1 MSEARRVVVTAG
13 GGGIGL
19 IIAKAFVA
27 AGDRVHVCDVNGEAV
42 ERVTRDTPAIT
53 GTVCDIADRGAV
65 ERFVEDAVDEL
76 GGIDVLVNNAGIAGP
91 TTSVENLDPDEWDS
105 VLAVNLTGPFNV
117 TRLAIPHLKKSG
129 NGVII
134 MMSSV
139 GGRFGYANRST
150 YATTKRALIALA
162 ETLALEHGDHVLPAG
177 LRGDGDGDG
186 ADERGG
192 GGEDGDTEQPVA
204 GGAGDEG
211 CRDQRGEAP
220 TEGRGQLV
228 AQGGAGVAVA
238 GGEDLGGERGQRAV
252 HGGLHEGHGDQEAEE
267 DAEHRPGRDQQQ
279 DRVGGDHRDD
289 TAGDHDG
296 AAADPVGKR
305 GVRGQSEDLHEGTGG
320 EQPQHGGT
328 WQAALDADGERKGRH
343 QSLQG
348 KGAETGT
355 DSQQHG
361 P

>member
-27 AGDRVHVCDVNGEAV
+27 AGDRVHVCDVNAEAV
-42 ERVTRDTPAIT
+42 ERVTRDNPAIT
-53 GTVCDIADRGAV
+53 GTVCDIADRAAV
-65 ERFVEDAVDEL
+65 ERFVEEAVDEL

-162 ETLALEHGDHVLPAG
+162 ETLALELGDHGVRVNTIAPGAVSGPRMDGVLQARAAATGRDLNDVLTDALGIQAIKRFADPQDIAELALFLAG
-177 LRGDGDGDG
+177 EHATTITGQTFAID
-186 ADERGG
+186 
-192 GGEDGDTEQPVA
+192 
-204 GGAGDEG
+204 GGAK
-211 CRDQRGEAP
+211 AP
-220 TEGRGQLV
+220 Q
-228 AQGGAGVAVA
+228 
-238 GGEDLGGERGQRAV
+238 
-252 HGGLHEGHGDQEAEE
+252 
-267 DAEHRPGRDQQQ
+267 
-279 DRVGGDHRDD
+279 
-289 TAGDHDG
+289 
-296 AAADPVGKR
+296 
-305 GVRGQSEDLHEGTGG
+305 
-320 EQPQHGGT
+320 
-328 WQAALDADGERKGRH
+328 
-343 QSLQG
+343 
-348 KGAETGT
+348 
-355 DSQQHG
+355 
-361 P
+361 

>member
-27 AGDRVHVCDVNGEAV
+27 AGDRVHVCDVNAEAV
-42 ERVTRDTPAIT
+42 ERVTRDNPAIT

-65 ERFVEDAVDEL
+65 ERFVEEAVDEL

-139 GGRFGYANRST
+139 GGRFGDANRST

-162 ETLALEHGDHVLPAG
+162 ETLAL
-177 LRGDGDGDG
+177 
-186 ADERGG
+186 
-192 GGEDGDTEQPVA
+192 
-204 GGAGDEG
+204 
-211 CRDQRGEAP
+211 
-220 TEGRGQLV
+220 
-228 AQGGAGVAVA
+228 
-238 GGEDLGGERGQRAV
+238 
-252 HGGLHEGHGDQEAEE
+252 
-267 DAEHRPGRDQQQ
+267 
-279 DRVGGDHRDD
+279 
-289 TAGDHDG
+289 
-296 AAADPVGKR
+296 
-305 GVRGQSEDLHEGTGG
+305 
-320 EQPQHGGT
+320 
-328 WQAALDADGERKGRH
+328 
-343 QSLQG
+343 
-348 KGAETGT
+348 
-355 DSQQHG
+355 
-361 P
+361 

>member
-27 AGDRVHVCDVNGEAV
+27 AGDRVHVCDVNAEAV
-42 ERVTRDTPAIT
+42 ERVTRDNPAIT

-65 ERFVEDAVDEL
+65 ERFVEEAVDEL

-117 TRLAIPHLKKSG
+117 TRLAIPQLKKSG

-162 ETLALEHGDHVLPAG
+162 ETLALELGDHGVRVNTIAPGAVSGPRMDGVLQARAAATGRDLNDVLTDALGIQAIKRFADPQDIAELALFLAG
-177 LRGDGDGDG
+177 EHATTITGQTFAID
-186 ADERGG
+186 
-192 GGEDGDTEQPVA
+192 
-204 GGAGDEG
+204 GGAK
-211 CRDQRGEAP
+211 AP
-220 TEGRGQLV
+220 Q
-228 AQGGAGVAVA
+228 
-238 GGEDLGGERGQRAV
+238 
-252 HGGLHEGHGDQEAEE
+252 
-267 DAEHRPGRDQQQ
+267 
-279 DRVGGDHRDD
+279 
-289 TAGDHDG
+289 
-296 AAADPVGKR
+296 
-305 GVRGQSEDLHEGTGG
+305 
-320 EQPQHGGT
+320 
-328 WQAALDADGERKGRH
+328 
-343 QSLQG
+343 
-348 KGAETGT
+348 
-355 DSQQHG
+355 
-361 P
+361 

>member
-27 AGDRVHVCDVNGEAV
+27 AGDRVHVCDVNAEAV
-42 ERVTRDTPAIT
+42 ERVTRDNPAIT

-65 ERFVEDAVDEL
+65 ERFVEEAVDEL

-91 TTSVENLDPDEWDS
+91 TMSVENLDPDEWDS

-162 ETLALEHGDHVLPAG
+162 ETLALELGDHGVRVNTIAPGAVSGPRMDGVLQARAAATGRDLNDVLTDALGIQAIKRFADPQDIAELALFLAG
-177 LRGDGDGDG
+177 EHATTITGQTFAID
-186 ADERGG
+186 
-192 GGEDGDTEQPVA
+192 
-204 GGAGDEG
+204 GGAK
-211 CRDQRGEAP
+211 AP
-220 TEGRGQLV
+220 Q
-228 AQGGAGVAVA
+228 
-238 GGEDLGGERGQRAV
+238 
-252 HGGLHEGHGDQEAEE
+252 
-267 DAEHRPGRDQQQ
+267 
-279 DRVGGDHRDD
+279 
-289 TAGDHDG
+289 
-296 AAADPVGKR
+296 
-305 GVRGQSEDLHEGTGG
+305 
-320 EQPQHGGT
+320 
-328 WQAALDADGERKGRH
+328 
-343 QSLQG
+343 
-348 KGAETGT
+348 
-355 DSQQHG
+355 
-361 P
+361 

>member
-27 AGDRVHVCDVNGEAV
+27 AGDRVHVCDVNAEAV
-42 ERVTRDTPAIT
+42 ERVTRDNPAIT
-53 GTVCDIADRGAV
+53 GTVCNIADRAAV
-65 ERFVEDAVDEL
+65 ERFVEEAVDEL

-162 ETLALEHGDHVLPAG
+162 ETLALELGDHGVRVNTIAPGAVSGPRMDGVLQARAAATGRDLNDVLTDALGIQAIKRFADPQDIAELALFLAG
-177 LRGDGDGDG
+177 EHATTITGQTFAID
-186 ADERGG
+186 
-192 GGEDGDTEQPVA
+192 
-204 GGAGDEG
+204 GGAK
-211 CRDQRGEAP
+211 AP
-220 TEGRGQLV
+220 Q
-228 AQGGAGVAVA
+228 
-238 GGEDLGGERGQRAV
+238 
-252 HGGLHEGHGDQEAEE
+252 
-267 DAEHRPGRDQQQ
+267 
-279 DRVGGDHRDD
+279 
-289 TAGDHDG
+289 
-296 AAADPVGKR
+296 
-305 GVRGQSEDLHEGTGG
+305 
-320 EQPQHGGT
+320 
-328 WQAALDADGERKGRH
+328 
-343 QSLQG
+343 
-348 KGAETGT
+348 
-355 DSQQHG
+355 
-361 P
+361 

>member
-27 AGDRVHVCDVNGEAV
+27 AGDRVHVCDVNAEAV
-42 ERVTRDTPAIT
+42 ERVTRDNPAIT

-65 ERFVEDAVDEL
+65 ERFVEEAVDGL

-162 ETLALEHGDHVLPAG
+162 ETLALELGDHGVRVNTIAPGAVSGPRMDGVLQARAAATGRDLNDVLTDALGIQAIKRFADPQDIAELALFLAG
-177 LRGDGDGDG
+177 EHATTITGQTFAID
-186 ADERGG
+186 
-192 GGEDGDTEQPVA
+192 
-204 GGAGDEG
+204 GGAK
-211 CRDQRGEAP
+211 AP
-220 TEGRGQLV
+220 Q
-228 AQGGAGVAVA
+228 
-238 GGEDLGGERGQRAV
+238 
-252 HGGLHEGHGDQEAEE
+252 
-267 DAEHRPGRDQQQ
+267 
-279 DRVGGDHRDD
+279 
-289 TAGDHDG
+289 
-296 AAADPVGKR
+296 
-305 GVRGQSEDLHEGTGG
+305 
-320 EQPQHGGT
+320 
-328 WQAALDADGERKGRH
+328 
-343 QSLQG
+343 
-348 KGAETGT
+348 
-355 DSQQHG
+355 
-361 P
+361 

>member
-27 AGDRVHVCDVNGEAV
+27 AGDRVHVCDVNAEAV
-42 ERVTRDTPAIT
+42 ERVTRDNPAIT
-53 GTVCDIADRGAV
+53 GTVCDIADRAAV
-65 ERFVEDAVDEL
+65 ERFVEEAVDEL

-162 ETLALEHGDHVLPAG
+162 ETLALELGDHGVRVNTIAPGAVSGPRMDGVLQARAAATGRDLNDVLTDALGIQAIKRFADPQDIAELALFLAG
-177 LRGDGDGDG
+177 EHATTITGQTFAID
-186 ADERGG
+186 
-192 GGEDGDTEQPVA
+192 
-204 GGAGDEG
+204 GGAK
-211 CRDQRGEAP
+211 AP
-220 TEGRGQLV
+220 
-228 AQGGAGVAVA
+228 
-238 GGEDLGGERGQRAV
+238 
-252 HGGLHEGHGDQEAEE
+252 
-267 DAEHRPGRDQQQ
+267 QQ
-279 DRVGGDHRDD
+279 
-289 TAGDHDG
+289 
-296 AAADPVGKR
+296 
-305 GVRGQSEDLHEGTGG
+305 
-320 EQPQHGGT
+320 
-328 WQAALDADGERKGRH
+328 
-343 QSLQG
+343 
-348 KGAETGT
+348 
-355 DSQQHG
+355 
-361 P
+361 

>member
-27 AGDRVHVCDVNGEAV
+27 AGDRVHICDVNADAV
-42 ERVTRDTPAIT
+42 ERVTRDNPAIT
-53 GTVCDIADRGAV
+53 GTVCDIADRAAV
-65 ERFVEDAVDEL
+65 ERFVADAVDEL

-162 ETLALEHGDHVLPAG
+162 ETLALELGDHGIRVN
-177 LRGDGDGDG
+177 
-186 ADERGG
+186 
-192 GGEDGDTEQPVA
+192 TI
-204 GGAGDEG
+204 
-211 CRDQRGEAP
+211 AP
-220 TEGRGQLV
+220 G
-228 AQGGAGVAVA
+228 AVA
-238 GGEDLGGERGQRAV
+238 GPRM
-252 HGGLHEGHGDQEAEE
+252 
-267 DAEHRPGRDQQQ
+267 
-279 DRVGGDHRDD
+279 
-289 TAGDHDG
+289 DG
-296 AAADPVGKR
+296 VLQARAAATGRNLDDVLTDALGIQAIKRFADPRDIAELALFLAGEHATTIT
-305 GVRGQSEDLHEGTGG
+305 GQTFAIDGG
-320 EQPQHGGT
+320 AKAPQ
-328 WQAALDADGERKGRH
+328 
-343 QSLQG
+343 
-348 KGAETGT
+348 
-355 DSQQHG
+355 
-361 P
+361 

>member
-27 AGDRVHVCDVNGEAV
+27 AGDRVHVCDVNAEAV
-42 ERVTRDTPAIT
+42 ERVTRDNPAIT

-65 ERFVEDAVDEL
+65 ERFVEEAVDEL

-91 TTSVENLDPDEWDS
+91 TTSVENLDPDERDS

-162 ETLALEHGDHVLPAG
+162 ETLALELGDHGVRVNTIAPGAVSGPRMDGVLQARAAATGRDLNDVLTDALGIQAIKRFADPQDIAELALFLAG
-177 LRGDGDGDG
+177 EHATTITGQTFAID
-186 ADERGG
+186 
-192 GGEDGDTEQPVA
+192 
-204 GGAGDEG
+204 GGAK
-211 CRDQRGEAP
+211 AP
-220 TEGRGQLV
+220 Q
-228 AQGGAGVAVA
+228 
-238 GGEDLGGERGQRAV
+238 
-252 HGGLHEGHGDQEAEE
+252 
-267 DAEHRPGRDQQQ
+267 
-279 DRVGGDHRDD
+279 
-289 TAGDHDG
+289 
-296 AAADPVGKR
+296 
-305 GVRGQSEDLHEGTGG
+305 
-320 EQPQHGGT
+320 
-328 WQAALDADGERKGRH
+328 
-343 QSLQG
+343 
-348 KGAETGT
+348 
-355 DSQQHG
+355 
-361 P
+361 

>member
-27 AGDRVHVCDVNGEAV
+27 AGDRVHVCDVNAEAV
-42 ERVTRDTPAIT
+42 ERVTRDDPAIT
-53 GTVCDIADRGAV
+53 GTVCDIADRAAV
-65 ERFVEDAVDEL
+65 ERFVEEAVDEL

-162 ETLALEHGDHVLPAG
+162 ETLALELGDHGVRVNTIAPGAVSGPRMDGVLQARAAATGRDLNDVLTDALGIQAIKRFADPQDIAELALFLAG
-177 LRGDGDGDG
+177 EHATTITGQTFAID
-186 ADERGG
+186 
-192 GGEDGDTEQPVA
+192 
-204 GGAGDEG
+204 GGAK
-211 CRDQRGEAP
+211 AP
-220 TEGRGQLV
+220 Q
-228 AQGGAGVAVA
+228 
-238 GGEDLGGERGQRAV
+238 
-252 HGGLHEGHGDQEAEE
+252 
-267 DAEHRPGRDQQQ
+267 
-279 DRVGGDHRDD
+279 
-289 TAGDHDG
+289 
-296 AAADPVGKR
+296 
-305 GVRGQSEDLHEGTGG
+305 
-320 EQPQHGGT
+320 
-328 WQAALDADGERKGRH
+328 
-343 QSLQG
+343 
-348 KGAETGT
+348 
-355 DSQQHG
+355 
-361 P
+361 